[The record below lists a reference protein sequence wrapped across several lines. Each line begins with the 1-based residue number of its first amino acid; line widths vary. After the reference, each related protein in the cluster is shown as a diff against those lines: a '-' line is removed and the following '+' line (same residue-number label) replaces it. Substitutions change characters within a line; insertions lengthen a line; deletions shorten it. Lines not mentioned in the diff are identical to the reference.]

1 MEKVYVISY
10 EDYCNGSSEYCSGV
24 SYVFK
29 TLKGAR
35 EMLEIIKKDEI
46 ENYKIN
52 GVNVD
57 EEKIKELGK
66 YGIEES
72 EDEFTLDLGYDYTT
86 FKITEMQ
93 LRG

>member
-10 EDYCNGSSEYCSGV
+10 EDYYNGGNEYYSGV

-46 ENYKIN
+46 ENYETN
-52 GVNVD
+52 GANVD
-57 EEKIKELGK
+57 
-66 YGIEES
+66 IEEN

>member
-10 EDYCNGSSEYCSGV
+10 EDYYNGGNEYYSGV

-46 ENYKIN
+46 ENYETN
-52 GVNVD
+52 GANVD
-57 EEKIKELGK
+57 
-66 YGIEES
+66 IEEN

-86 FKITEMQ
+86 FKITEME